1 MESDASQVLLLK
13 KLCRCLEEQRQKSHR
28 EAIEWQNF
36 GRFTAAVL
44 QREVDSLERK
54 LRVLQEK
61 LDAVVRENSELQD
74 MCFYLDKSR
83 EGSKSRSDGPGENA
97 RNKFRDGKIRSR
109 VPVHSLCAE
118 EMNKDESPAPQYSG
132 ITSQNTLHDK
142 RVNKF
147 DILST
152 KGILPQYFTAIVL
165 HYGLLCICRSTRC
178 CGHATEASGETRV

>member
-13 KLCRCLEEQRQKSHR
+13 KLCRRLEEQRQKSHQ
-28 EAIEWQNF
+28 EAMEWQNF

-44 QREVDSLERK
+44 QREVDGFERK

-61 LDAVVRENSELQD
+61 LDAVARENSELQD

-83 EGSKSRSDGPGENA
+83 EGSNSRSDERGKNT
-97 RNKFRDGKIRSR
+97 RSKFQEDGKIQPR
-109 VPVHSLCAE
+109 VPVHALCAE
-118 EMNKDESPAPQYSG
+118 EMNKDEGPALQYAG

-152 KGILPQYFTAIVL
+152 KGILPCSV
-165 HYGLLCICRSTRC
+165 
-178 CGHATEASGETRV
+178 

>member
-1 MESDASQVLLLK
+1 MESEASQALLLK
-13 KLCRCLEEQRQKSHR
+13 KLCRCLEAQRQKSHH
-28 EAIEWQNF
+28 EAKEWQNF

-44 QREVDSLERK
+44 QREVDSFERK

-83 EGSKSRSDGPGENA
+83 EGSKDRSGKNVHS
-97 RNKFRDGKIRSR
+97 KYQDGKVQSR

-118 EMNKDESPAPQYSG
+118 EMNRDESPALQYAG

-142 RVNKF
+142 RVNKL

-152 KGILPQYFTAIVL
+152 KGNLYRTYSGSSLIWS
-165 HYGLLCICRSTRC
+165 LL
-178 CGHATEASGETRV
+178 GEKKVSLS